1 VHRAYIQ
8 TDDFVMSFRLMQ
20 RLQKEHIRF
29 EVLEIDQKVP
39 EFGILFTH
47 ELNHMHPNTIRVL
60 ADDIDGAIEEFYKL
74 VHQIDEHSLLTIG
87 IDPGPRPAC
96 AWRTDQTVVGVMQ
109 TESFDELFDFLTK
122 LGHRYKAHSIRV
134 KIGNGSPLHRDRIIN
149 RSFHRGYS
157 VEEVDEKSTSKGRN
171 RHDHT
176 KAAIRISMKSGKSI
190 FEERILQPSK
200 GDVRNIQRESRE
212 LSNGKSTISFEL
224 AELVA
229 IGTISMD
236 EAMMKQ
242 NHSSS
247 G

>member
-20 RLQKEHIRF
+20 RLHKENIRV
-29 EVLEIDQKVP
+29 EVLALHQEVP
-39 EFGILFTH
+39 EFGILFSDKKNRQH
-47 ELNHMHPNTIRVL
+47 ANTIQVES
-60 ADDIDGAIEEFYKL
+60 DDIDGAMEEFYKL

-122 LGHRYKAHSIRV
+122 LGQRYRAHSIRV

-176 KAAIRISMKSGKSI
+176 KAAIRIAMKSGNPI
-190 FEERILQPSK
+190 FEERVLKPSK

-229 IGTISMD
+229 VGEISMD
-236 EAMMKQ
+236 EAILKQ

-247 G
+247 E